1 MFIVYVL
8 AVLSTYSMYTRF
20 RPPSIVLKFPQFS
33 RTRKIGTH
41 MKDTSTHMSGMKIAI
56 FFVRIENAYDDKNN
70 IFSSKIV
77 SYFIAD
83 CFIYNTIC
91 PLPLPL

>member
-33 RTRKIGTH
+33 RKRKIRTY
-41 MKDTSTHMSGMKIAI
+41 MKDASTYMSCMKIAI
-56 FFVRIENAYDDKNN
+56 FFVRIENKYDHENN

-83 CFIYNTIC
+83 YFIYNTIC
-91 PLPLPL
+91 PLSLPL